1 MPDGLAARRAAT
13 GQLNAMRIFLS
24 LAGLLLLSACVS
36 VPTGPSVMVLP
47 GSSKNF
53 DQFRVDDFDCR
64 QFASSQVGGTTADQ
78 AAENTVVKS
87 AVVGTAIGALAGAIV
102 GGRGSAASGA
112 GAGLIVGTAAGAGAS
127 SGSQYSL
134 QRRYDNSYVQCMYSR
149 GHQVPS
155 AGRVSNA
162 PRPVYA
168 PPPPAVYYPPS
179 QSYGAPP
186 PPAGTPPPP
195 PPGAN

>member
-1 MPDGLAARRAAT
+1 MRFIVSIAA
-13 GQLNAMRIFLS
+13 LLS
-24 LAGLLLLSACVS
+24 LGACVS
-36 VPTGPSVMVLP
+36 VPTGPAVMVLP
-47 GSSKNF
+47 GSGKSF
-53 DQFRVDDFDCR
+53 EQFRADEFDCR
-64 QFASSQVGGTTADQ
+64 QYASSQVGGDTPDQ
-78 AAENTVVKS
+78 AAENTVVKG

-134 QRRYDNSYVQCMYSR
+134 QRRYDNSYVQCMYSK

-162 PRPVYA
+162 PRPAYA
-168 PPPPAVYYPPS
+168 PPPAVYYPPT

-195 PPGAN
+195 PPGVN

>member
-1 MPDGLAARRAAT
+1 
-13 GQLNAMRIFLS
+13 MRIAVS
-24 LAGLLLLSACVS
+24 VAALLLLSACVS
-36 VPTGPSVMVLP
+36 VPNGPSVMVLP
-47 GSSKNF
+47 GSSKSF
-53 DQFRVDDFDCR
+53 EQFRADEFDCR
-64 QFASSQVGGTTADQ
+64 QYATGQVGGNTPDQ

-134 QRRYDNSYVQCMYSR
+134 QRRYDNSYVQCMYSK

-155 AGRVSNA
+155 AGRVTTA
-162 PRPVYA
+162 PRPAYA
-168 PPPPAVYYPPS
+168 PPPPPPPPAGYYPPP

-186 PPAGTPPPP
+186 PPPVGAPPPP